1 MSIISY
7 KARDL
12 LYNGKKRKEKKF
24 VVRVLSEIMEFEPHS
39 TEDGSAMR
47 LLSPMVNLGW
57 EPFQSQ
63 LKVPDLWLTQKQALP

>member
-1 MSIISY
+1 MIYCITE
-7 KARDL
+7 
-12 LYNGKKRKEKKF
+12 RKEKKT

-47 LLSPMVNLGW
+47 LLSPMVSLGW

-63 LKVPDLWLTQKQALP
+63 VKVPDLWLTQKQAPP